1 MALKLITAPSSE
13 PVTDAEAKA
22 QCRVDGTEFDLI
34 LPILVSA
41 ARALAE
47 QKTGRAFGVQTWA
60 LTINAFPAE
69 IRLPNPPLVS
79 VVKIEYYDADN
90 AKHELANTEY
100 IVDPDAIP
108 AAIIPAKGKSWP
120 ATYDRPGAVR
130 IEFQCGHDA
139 ADPDLLQLKQWI
151 LLAVATWLK
160 NPEVV
165 SGESLS
171 DLPRTFV
178 DGLLD
183 YYRVYA

>member
-1 MALKLITAPSSE
+1 MALKLITAPSNE
-13 PVTDAEAKA
+13 PVTDDESKA
-22 QCRVDGTEFDLI
+22 ACRIDGTEFDAL
-34 LPILVSA
+34 LPILISA

-60 LTINAFPAE
+60 LTREAFPAV

-79 VVKIEYYDADN
+79 VVKVEYYDADN
-90 AKHELANTEY
+90 VKQTMANTEY
-100 IVDPDAIP
+100 VVDAETIP
-108 AAIIPAKGKSWP
+108 ATIIPAKGKAWP

-130 IEFQCGHDA
+130 IEFQCGHA
-139 ADPDLLQLKQWI
+139 PADEELVQLKQWI
-151 LLAVATWLK
+151 LLAVASWLK

-171 DLPRTFV
+171 ELPRTFV

-183 YYRVYA
+183 YYRVYE